1 MSKKLEKEKAIK
13 LRLEGKSY
21 SQIRNEVKV
30 SKSTLSKWLH
40 FFPLSNEKIR
50 ELRDNSQIRIE
61 KCRNTKE
68 NNKRKKLENVYNEV
82 GRDIGRLSER
92 EIKLCGLFLY
102 WGEGTKVASSSVVLS
117 NTDPA
122 MVLFFL
128 KFLITIKVPK
138 DKIFVRLQL
147 YKDMDIEEEV
157 EFWSNLLKISKENF
171 KKPYIKKSN
180 LTDITYKS
188 GFGHGTCSL
197 MVYDMVLY
205 NKIISSLKYIKDSVM
220 LRKN

>member
-82 GRDIGRLSER
+82 GRDIGRLSCQR
-92 EIKLCGLFLY
+92 KCAVWNRSQKMFHRGQRY
-102 WGEGTKVASSSVVLS
+102 ST
-117 NTDPA
+117 
-122 MVLFFL
+122 
-128 KFLITIKVPK
+128 
-138 DKIFVRLQL
+138 
-147 YKDMDIEEEV
+147 MD
-157 EFWSNLLKISKENF
+157 
-171 KKPYIKKSN
+171 
-180 LTDITYKS
+180 
-188 GFGHGTCSL
+188 
-197 MVYDMVLY
+197 
-205 NKIISSLKYIKDSVM
+205 
-220 LRKN
+220 